1 MLHKEHGFFMR
12 YLSKLYKQLTADL
25 FLKVRSEVVDNNCY

>member
-12 YLSKLYKQLTADL
+12 YILKLNKQLPQYL
-25 FLKVRSEVVDNNCY
+25 LLKIKSGAVDNNCY